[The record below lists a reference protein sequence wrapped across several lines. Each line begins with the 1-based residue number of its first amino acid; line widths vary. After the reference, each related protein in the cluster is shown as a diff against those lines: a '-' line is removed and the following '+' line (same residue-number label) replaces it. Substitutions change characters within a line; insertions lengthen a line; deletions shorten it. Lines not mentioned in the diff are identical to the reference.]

1 MFAAGAAVLPR
12 DGMEAVPRQLAARL
26 PEGALHF
33 GREVVAV
40 RTGELVL
47 RSGEVVPCPR
57 VVVATDGA
65 AAAQLLDGVPQP
77 RWCGVACLYF
87 VASEPPID
95 EPLLVLNGDGVG
107 PVNNLCVPTQVAP
120 EYGPGDKALVSVS
133 VLGERADR
141 ADLTERVRDQ
151 LADWFGPGVHS
162 WRHLRTY
169 RIARALPRQEPGWL
183 SPPLREARLGA
194 GVYIAGDHRANASI
208 DGALT
213 SGRRAAEAV
222 LEDRARNAD

>member
-1 MFAAGAAVLPR
+1 
-12 DGMEAVPRQLAARL
+12 
-26 PEGALHF
+26 
-33 GREVVAV
+33 
-40 RTGELVL
+40 
-47 RSGEVVPCPR
+47 
-57 VVVATDGA
+57 
-65 AAAQLLDGVPQP
+65 
-77 RWCGVACLYF
+77 
-87 VASEPPID
+87 
-95 EPLLVLNGDGVG
+95 
-107 PVNNLCVPTQVAP
+107 VNNLCVPTQVAP

-222 LEDRARNAD
+222 LEDRARNGLPDASGKVRLLQRTGTSSIRNRRGQSLPVTSS